1 MIKVYLARKISRRV
15 VEGHPW
21 IFSNEVN
28 RVEGEVK
35 GGETVTV
42 FTHDNKFIGSGY
54 INPRSQIMVRLLTRN
69 RNEVINEEFFYKRI
83 LQSWEYRK
91 KIGYTE
97 NCRLVFGEADSLP
110 QLIIDKFNDY
120 FVIQTLALG
129 IDVWKPAIVNA
140 LNKIFN
146 PKGIY

>member
-1 MIKVYLARKISRRV
+1 MIKVYLAKKISRRV

-21 IFSNEVN
+21 IFSNEVD

-69 RNEVINEEFFYKRI
+69 RNEVIDEEFFYKRI

-91 KIGYTE
+91 K
-97 NCRLVFGEADSLP
+97 
-110 QLIIDKFNDY
+110 
-120 FVIQTLALG
+120 LG
-129 IDVWKPAIVNA
+129 IPKTAALFLAKPIHY
-140 LNKIFN
+140 LN
-146 PKGIY
+146 

>member
-1 MIKVYLARKISRRV
+1 M
-15 VEGHPW
+15 EGHPW
-21 IFSNEVN
+21 IFSNEVE

-69 RNEVINEEFFYKRI
+69 RNEVIDEEFFYKRI

-120 FVIQTLALG
+120 LVIQTLALG

-140 LNKIFN
+140 LNKIFD
-146 PKGIY
+146 PKGILF